1 MEVDWYKCQGNI
13 WCELNK
19 IDADHK
25 YLKGVDGLMIIWS
38 GKEKSILKV
47 SKGKIS
53 NMIKENKAD
62 IAIQAFAHLG
72 LFVTWTDD
80 VPMLKKASVY
90 NFLVNKLNPK
100 FMEVEAG
107 KSQTEINLPW

>member
-25 YLKGVDGLMIIWS
+25 YLKGVDGIMIIWS
-38 GKEKSILKV
+38 GKERSILKV

-53 NMIKENKAD
+53 MLIKQNKTD

-72 LFVTWTDD
+72 VYVTWTDD
-80 VPMLKKASVY
+80 VPMLKKNNVY
-90 NFLVNKLNPK
+90 SFLVGKLKPK
-100 FMEVEAG
+100 FVDEEATKSPVEV
-107 KSQTEINLPW
+107 NLPW